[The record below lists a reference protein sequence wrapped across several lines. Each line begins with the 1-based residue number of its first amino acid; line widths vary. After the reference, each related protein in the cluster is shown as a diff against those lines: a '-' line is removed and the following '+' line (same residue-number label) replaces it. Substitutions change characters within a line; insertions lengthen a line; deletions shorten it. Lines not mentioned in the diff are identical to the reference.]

1 MNATRDHVKEI
12 FKVIKFGYPQFEV
25 NAEKLDFWHKNLKD
39 QNPASLMKKAEL
51 HIKEKPFP
59 PTIADLRER
68 KQRED
73 ASALAKFWKDDAK

>member
-1 MNATRDHVKEI
+1 MMTRDQVKDV
-12 FKVIKFGYPQFEV
+12 FKTIKFAYPQFEV
-25 NAEKLDFWHKNLKD
+25 SPEKLNFWHKNLND
-39 QNPASLMKKAEL
+39 QNPASVMRKTEQ
-51 HIKEKPFP
+51 HVKEKPFP